1 LFDLHARGEPS
12 CNIGKESGLKGNL
25 PRAAAVIL
33 IATVFSVLLASA
45 PAAQTPESKRTR
57 WGIARVQGI
66 MTLPIG
72 NDHAEIWNDC
82 GEGWFDFL
90 NFYASINVNTSGGVL
105 GSFEYVL
112 ARRFGIELGL
122 NWWRQIIDIK
132 FETDETTIQ
141 GAPNFIMPTLGFNYH
156 FLTDS
161 KADLYL
167 GGFACLGVIATGM
180 GTDIEV
186 SKDFALGMN
195 LGFDY
200 YVSGSWSIGGTA
212 KYLDFGQ
219 MDFSLLPPGID
230 GIICDNGLFG
240 IGDMNTISLTCGA
253 GYRF

>member
-1 LFDLHARGEPS
+1 MKQ
-12 CNIGKESGLKGNL
+12 IGS
-25 PRAAAVIL
+25 RTAAVIL
-33 IATVFSVLLASA
+33 IMTALSASLASVL
-45 PAAQTPESKRTR
+45 PAQTPEPEKTH

-66 MTLPIG
+66 MTLPVG
-72 NDHAEIWNDC
+72 NDHAEIWNEC
-82 GEGWFDFL
+82 GDGWLDFL

-112 ARRFGIELGL
+112 KRRYGIELAL

-132 FETDETTIQ
+132 FETDDITID
-141 GAPNFIMPTLGFNYH
+141 GAPNFIIPTLGFNYH

-167 GGFACLGVIATGM
+167 GAMATLGIMASGM

-186 SKDFALGMN
+186 SEDFALGLN
-195 LGFDY
+195 FGFDY
-200 YVSGSWSIGGTA
+200 YVSGSWFIGGNV

-219 MDFSLLPPGID
+219 LDFSLLPPGID